1 MRKIY
6 RIALS
11 TILILVLSVTCAF
24 ASVEDAMGNVT
35 KVLCDKA
42 GCEPGELLAQEDW
55 AEPGNSAS
63 DWLAYLLAINGV
75 QEDYCTYLNGL
86 EQYVTDMYEEQG
98 GLHSVL
104 ATEYHRV
111 ALTVMALG
119 GDPTAFGKNA
129 DGEPVDLI
137 ADGTWNFEAGV
148 GKQGVNGLVYALI
161 TLDSKG
167 FETPED
173 SEFSREW
180 LLSEI
185 LKEQNEDGGF
195 GLVPGTSD
203 CDMTAMT
210 LTALAPYKDKLGE
223 AIDKAISYL
232 SESQAE
238 SGMYESFGDAN
249 PESISQVIIALST
262 LGIDPETDERFIKG
276 GNTLIEGLDKFR
288 LEDGTYSHI
297 QGEDWDLMATE
308 QALLALTA
316 IDRYRSG
323 QPGIYDLSVYELAAS
338 DEAQQGQT
346 GGVMPAIIAVVLI
359 AAAVIIFLY
368 IRSRKCR
375 K

>member
-24 ASVEDAMGNVT
+24 ASAEDAMGNVAI
-35 KVLCDKA
+35 VLCEKA

-75 QEDYCTYLNGL
+75 SEDYDAYLKGL
-86 EQYVTDMYEEQG
+86 EQYVKDMYEEQG

-210 LTALAPYKDKLGE
+210 LTALAPYKDELGE
-223 AIDKAISYL
+223 AIDKAVGYL
-232 SESQAE
+232 SASQNE

-323 QPGIYDLSVYELAAS
+323 HPGIYELSGYELTINDDGAAAS
-338 DEAQQGQT
+338 L
-346 GGVMPAIIAVVLI
+346 VPVIATVVLI